1 MGNIKETLRNTP
13 LLPVWHFVK
22 TKPPVK
28 QMRSLAGKWRRY
40 YTLKIKLPHIYRKYA
55 SQPVD
60 EKKVVFFEV
69 NNLFKLYFLIL
80 VIAAFFDWFLTNL
93 QGNLMINLRLLC
105 PDPYLAE
112 HKL

>member
-13 LLPVWHFVK
+13 LLSVWHFVK

-40 YTLKIKLPHIYRKYA
+40 YTLKIKLPRIYRKYA

-69 NNLFKLYFLIL
+69 TMKFLSMSFVKFLFCCQLP
-80 VIAAFFDWFLTNL
+80 VW
-93 QGNLMINLRLLC
+93 
-105 PDPYLAE
+105 
-112 HKL
+112 